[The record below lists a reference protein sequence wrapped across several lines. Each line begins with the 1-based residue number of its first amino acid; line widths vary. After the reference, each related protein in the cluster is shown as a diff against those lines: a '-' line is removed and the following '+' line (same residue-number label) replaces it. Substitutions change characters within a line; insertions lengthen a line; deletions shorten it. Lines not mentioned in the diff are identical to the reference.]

1 MFYKRQNK
9 VKPLQD
15 CLVCIFFSYLDD
27 VKLFFSV
34 SRYVNYLIGISVDNT
49 IEANYRIIL
58 YTLLQKNFLFA
69 VFVFDINRKT
79 ANDSF
84 FLKKTL
90 SAVLLSWKER
100 SLNLFPFLSKRSH
113 GDEVESL
120 TLKNQSLL
128 MTLKLSLLNNSY
140 VKNRTRNKVVHI
152 VSPKSSSSRPLRV
165 FSIIFPF
172 IRKSNKVWWRSL
184 LAVHQS
190 VNQSRVYI
198 KNGSLL
204 RKSKQERTK

>member
-1 MFYKRQNK
+1 M
-9 VKPLQD
+9 
-15 CLVCIFFSYLDD
+15 
-27 VKLFFSV
+27 
-34 SRYVNYLIGISVDNT
+34 NYLIGISVDNT

-69 VFVFDINRKT
+69 VFVFNINRKT

-84 FLKKTL
+84 FKKKTL